1 MRGCRCSMIMGFTK
15 PIEHLNLQRKVV
27 ITMNNTLY
35 VGIDVSSKSNVV
47 YLMFPNGDK
56 HSNFSVANSREGSFQ
71 LVKRI
76 HSALISHSLDTVL
89 IGLEAT
95 SVYGDNLVYFLREDA
110 ILASFNRKI
119 HVLNPRQV
127 KKFHDAYN
135 DLPKNDY
142 VDSFVIAD
150 CLRFGRINK
159 EVYMGDYHYK
169 ALQNLTRARYFAVCN
184 LVKEKQRFINVLFKK
199 YSTMT
204 QEKVFSN
211 TFSTTALAVYDEFDS
226 AEALANMGLHELT
239 EFIMKKGKNRF
250 PDPDSVAKA
259 IQKAARSSYRLP
271 KTVNDS
277 VNQVLSI
284 SITSIKALES
294 QIKEFDKAIKAQMQ
308 LLPNVLISIPGIGPV
323 LSAGIMAEIGDI
335 NRFENQAGLAKYA
348 GFAWRQ
354 HRSGKFEAENTGL
367 ICSGNRFLKYYLCE
381 AAFSLVRC
389 DKEYSDFYHLK
400 YKEVNRYQHKRA
412 LALTARKFV
421 RLVFRLLKDNRLYTS
436 AR

>member
-1 MRGCRCSMIMGFTK
+1 
-15 PIEHLNLQRKVV
+15 
-27 ITMNNTLY
+27 MNPLY
-35 VGIDVSSKSNVV
+35 VGIDVSSKTNVV
-47 YLMFPNGDK
+47 YLMLPDGDK
-56 HSNFSVANSREGSFQ
+56 HSSFSVANSQDGSAQ

-76 HSALISHSLDTVL
+76 LSALTSHSLDTVM
-89 IGLEAT
+89 IGMEAT

-110 ILASFNRKI
+110 TLLPFNRKI
-119 HVLNPRQV
+119 FVLNPKQV
-127 KKFHDAYN
+127 NKFKEAYN
-135 DLPKNDY
+135 DLPKNDS

-159 EVYMGDYHYK
+159 EVYIGDYRYK

-184 LVKEKQRFINVLFKK
+184 LVKEKQRFMNVLFKK

-204 QEKVFSN
+204 QEKVFSD
-211 TFSTTALAVYDEFDS
+211 TFSTTALAVYDEFES
-226 AEALANMGLHELT
+226 AEALADMDLHELT
-239 EFIMKKGKNRF
+239 AFIMERGKNRF

-284 SITSIKALES
+284 SITSMKALES
-294 QIKEFDKAIKAQMQ
+294 QIKEFDKAIAAQME
-308 LLPNVLISIPGIGPV
+308 LLPDVLTSIPGIGPV
-323 LSAGIMAEIGDI
+323 YAAGIMAEIGDI
-335 NRFENQAGLAKYA
+335 NRFENHAQLAKYA
-348 GFAWRQ
+348 GLAWTQ
-354 HRSGKFEAENTGL
+354 YQSGSFEAQTTRL
-367 ICSGNRFLKYYLCE
+367 IRSGNRFLKYYLCE

-412 LALTARKFV
+412 LALTARKLV
-421 RLVFRLLKDNRLYTS
+421 RLVFALLKDNRLYRP
-436 AR
+436 AK

>member
-1 MRGCRCSMIMGFTK
+1 
-15 PIEHLNLQRKVV
+15 
-27 ITMNNTLY
+27 MNPLY

-47 YLMFPNGDK
+47 YFMLPDGSK
-56 HSNFSVANSREGSFQ
+56 HSNFSVANSHNGSSH

-76 HSALISHSLDTVL
+76 LSAMTSYSLDTVL

-110 ILASFNRKI
+110 TLARFNSKV
-119 HVLNPRQV
+119 HVLNPKQV
-127 KKFHDAYN
+127 SKFKEAYN
-135 DLPKNDY
+135 DLPKNDFI
-142 VDSFVIAD
+142 DSFVIAD

-159 EVYMGDYHYK
+159 EVYIGDYRYK
-169 ALQNLTRARYFAVCN
+169 ALQNLTRARYFAVSN
-184 LVKEKQRFINVLFKK
+184 LIKEKQRFMNILFKK

-204 QEKVFSN
+204 QEKVFSD
-211 TFSTTALAVYDEFDS
+211 TFSTTALAVYDEFES
-226 AEALANMGLHELT
+226 AEALADMDLHELT
-239 EFIMKKGKNRF
+239 AFIMEKGKNRF
-250 PDPDSVAKA
+250 PNPDAVAKA

-284 SITSIKALES
+284 SITSIKALEA
-294 QIKEFDKAIKAQMQ
+294 QIKEFDKAIAAQME

-323 LSAGIMAEIGDI
+323 FSAGIMAEIGDI
-335 NRFENQAGLAKYA
+335 NRFQNQAQIAKYA
-348 GFAWRQ
+348 GLAWKQ
-354 HRSGKFEAENTGL
+354 HQSGDFEAQTTRL
-367 ICSGNRFLKYYLCE
+367 INSGNRFLKYYLCE

-400 YKEVNRYQHKRA
+400 YKEVNRFQHKRA

-421 RLVFRLLKDNRLYTS
+421 RLVFRLLKDNRLYIPS
-436 AR
+436 ES

>member
-1 MRGCRCSMIMGFTK
+1 
-15 PIEHLNLQRKVV
+15 
-27 ITMNNTLY
+27 MNPLY
-35 VGIDVSSKSNVV
+35 VGIDVSSKTNVV
-47 YLMFPNGDK
+47 YLMLPNGDK
-56 HSNFSVANSREGSFQ
+56 HSSFSVANSQNGSAQ
-71 LVKRI
+71 LVNRI
-76 HSALISHSLDTVL
+76 LSALISHSLDTVL

-95 SVYGDNLVYFLREDA
+95 SVYGDNLVYFLRDDA
-110 ILASFNRKI
+110 TLAPFNRKI
-119 HVLNPRQV
+119 HVLNPKQV
-127 KKFHDAYN
+127 NRFKGAYN
-135 DLPKNDY
+135 DLPKNDF

-159 EVYMGDYHYK
+159 EVYLGDYHYK

-184 LVKEKQRFINVLFKK
+184 LVKEKQRFMNVLFKK

-204 QEKVFSN
+204 QEKVFSD
-211 TFSTTALAVYDEFDS
+211 TFSTTALAVYDEFES
-226 AEALANMGLHELT
+226 AEALANMDLQELT
-239 EFIMKKGKNRF
+239 DFILKKGKNRF
-250 PDPDSVAKA
+250 PDPDAVAKA

-294 QIKEFDKAIKAQMQ
+294 QIKEFDKAIAAQME
-308 LLPNVLISIPGIGPV
+308 LLPNVLTSIPGIGPV
-323 LSAGIMAEIGDI
+323 YSAGIIAEIGDI
-335 NRFENQAGLAKYA
+335 NRFENQAALAKYA
-348 GFAWRQ
+348 GLAWTQ
-354 HRSGKFEAENTGL
+354 YQSGGFEAQTTRL
-367 ICSGNRFLKYYLCE
+367 IRSGNRFLKYYLCE

-421 RLVFRLLKDNRLYTS
+421 RLVFALLKDNRLYRP
-436 AR
+436 AK

>member
-1 MRGCRCSMIMGFTK
+1 
-15 PIEHLNLQRKVV
+15 
-27 ITMNNTLY
+27 MNPLY

-47 YLMFPNGDK
+47 YFMLPDGSK
-56 HSNFSVANSREGSFQ
+56 HCNFSVANSHTGSSQ

-76 HSALISHSLDTVL
+76 LSAMTSCSLDTVL

-110 ILASFNRKI
+110 ALARFNSKI
-119 HVLNPRQV
+119 HVLNPKQV
-127 KKFHDAYN
+127 SKFKEAYN
-135 DLPKNDY
+135 DLPKNDLI
-142 VDSFVIAD
+142 DSFVIAD

-159 EVYMGDYHYK
+159 EVYIGDYRYK
-169 ALQNLTRARYFAVCN
+169 ALQNLTRARYFAVSN
-184 LVKEKQRFINVLFKK
+184 LIKEKQRFMNILFKK

-204 QEKVFSN
+204 QEKVFSD
-211 TFSTTALAVYDEFDS
+211 TFSTTALAVYDEFES
-226 AEALANMGLHELT
+226 AEALADMDLHELT
-239 EFIMKKGKNRF
+239 AFIMEKGKNRF
-250 PDPDSVAKA
+250 PNPNAVAKA

-284 SITSIKALES
+284 SITSIKALEA
-294 QIKEFDKAIKAQMQ
+294 QIKEFDKAIATQME

-323 LSAGIMAEIGDI
+323 FSAGIMAEIGDI
-335 NRFENQAGLAKYA
+335 NRFHNHAQLAKYA
-348 GFAWRQ
+348 GLAWKQ
-354 HRSGKFEAENTGL
+354 HQSGDFEAQTTRL
-367 ICSGNRFLKYYLCE
+367 INSGNRFLKYYLCE

-436 AR
+436 AE

>member
-1 MRGCRCSMIMGFTK
+1 
-15 PIEHLNLQRKVV
+15 
-27 ITMNNTLY
+27 MNPLY

-47 YLMFPNGDK
+47 YFMLPDGNK
-56 HSNFSVANSREGSFQ
+56 LSNFSVANSHDGSTQ

-76 HSALISHSLDTVL
+76 LSAMNALSLDTII

-110 ILASFNRKI
+110 ILATFDRKI
-119 HVLNPRQV
+119 HVLNPKQV
-127 KKFHDAYN
+127 KKFKDSYN

-159 EVYMGDYHYK
+159 EVYLEDYRYK

-184 LVKEKQRFINVLFKK
+184 LTKEKQRFTNVLFKK

-204 QEKVFSN
+204 QEKVFSD
-211 TFSTTALAVYDEFDS
+211 TFSTTALAVYDEFES
-226 AEALANMGLHELT
+226 AEALAYMDLQELT
-239 EFIMKKGKNRF
+239 DFIIEKGKNRF
-250 PDPDSVAKA
+250 PDPDAVAKA

-284 SITSIKALES
+284 SITSMKTLES
-294 QIKEFDKAIKAQMQ
+294 QIKEFDKAIAAQME
-308 LLPNVLISIPGIGPV
+308 LLSNVLISIPGIGPV
-323 LSAGIMAEIGDI
+323 YSAGIMAEIGDI
-335 NRFENQAGLAKYA
+335 NRFKNQAALAKYA
-348 GFAWRQ
+348 GLAWTQ
-354 HRSGKFEAENTGL
+354 HQSGDFEAEQTRL
-367 ICSGNRFLKYYLCE
+367 IRSGNRFLKYYLCE

-389 DKEYSDFYHLK
+389 DKEYNRFYHLK
-400 YKEVNRYQHKRA
+400 YKEVMLYNKNCHSI
-412 LALTARKFV
+412 
-421 RLVFRLLKDNRLYTS
+421 LKDFDI
-436 AR
+436 

>member
-1 MRGCRCSMIMGFTK
+1 
-15 PIEHLNLQRKVV
+15 
-27 ITMNNTLY
+27 MNPLY

-47 YLMFPNGDK
+47 YFMLPNGDK
-56 HSNFSVANSREGSFQ
+56 HSNFSVANSHDGSTQ

-76 HSALISHSLDTVL
+76 CSALTSQSLDTVS

-110 ILASFNRKI
+110 SLASFNRKI
-119 HVLNPRQV
+119 HVLNPKQV
-127 KKFHDAYN
+127 NKFKESYN
-135 DLPKNDY
+135 DLPKNDWI
-142 VDSFVIAD
+142 DSFVIAD

-159 EVYMGDYHYK
+159 EVYIGDYHYK

-184 LVKEKQRFINVLFKK
+184 LTKEKQRFMNVLFKK

-204 QEKVFSN
+204 QEKVFSD
-211 TFSTTALAVYDEFDS
+211 TFSTTALAVYDEFES
-226 AEALANMGLHELT
+226 AEALAYMDLQELT
-239 EFIMKKGKNRF
+239 AFIIEKGKNRF
-250 PDPDSVAKA
+250 PDPDAVAKA

-284 SITSIKALES
+284 SITSMKALES
-294 QIKEFDKAIKAQMQ
+294 QIKEFDKAIAAQMK

-323 LSAGIMAEIGDI
+323 YSAGIMAEIGDI
-335 NRFENQAGLAKYA
+335 NRFDNQAALAKYA
-348 GFAWRQ
+348 GLAWTQ
-354 HRSGKFEAENTGL
+354 HQSGNFEAQNTRL
-367 ICSGNRFLKYYLCE
+367 IHSGNRFFKYYLCE

-389 DKEYSDFYHLK
+389 DKEYSNFYHLK
-400 YKEVNRYQHKRA
+400 YKEVNKYQHKRA

-421 RLVFRLLKDNRLYTS
+421 RLVFTLLKDNRLYRP
-436 AR
+436 AE

>member
-1 MRGCRCSMIMGFTK
+1 
-15 PIEHLNLQRKVV
+15 
-27 ITMNNTLY
+27 MNPLY

-47 YLMFPNGDK
+47 YLMLPNGDK
-56 HSNFSVANSREGSFQ
+56 HSNFELKNSHDGSTQ

-76 HSALISHSLDTVL
+76 LSAMTSLSLDTVL

-95 SVYGDNLVYFLREDA
+95 SVYGDSLVYFLREDA
-110 ILASFNRKI
+110 TLAPFNRKI
-119 HVLNPRQV
+119 HVLNPKQV
-127 KKFHDAYN
+127 NKFKESYN

-159 EVYMGDYHYK
+159 EVYIGDYRYL
-169 ALQNLTRARYFAVCN
+169 ALKNLTRARYYAVCN
-184 LVKEKQRFINVLFKK
+184 LVKEKQRFMNILFKK

-204 QEKVFSN
+204 QEKVFSD
-211 TFSTTALAVYDEFDS
+211 TFSTTALAVYEEFES
-226 AEALANMGLHELT
+226 AEALANMDLQELT
-239 EFIMKKGKNRF
+239 DFIMEKGKNRF

-259 IQKAARSSYRLP
+259 IQKAA
-271 KTVNDS
+271 
-277 VNQVLSI
+277 
-284 SITSIKALES
+284 
-294 QIKEFDKAIKAQMQ
+294 QME

-323 LSAGIMAEIGDI
+323 FSAGIMAEIGAI
-335 NRFENQAGLAKYA
+335 NRFGNHAQLAKYA
-348 GFAWRQ
+348 GLAWKQ
-354 HRSGKFEAENTGL
+354 HQSGGFEAQTTRL
-367 ICSGNRFLKYYLCE
+367 INSGNRFLRYYLCE

-421 RLVFRLLKDNRLYTS
+421 RLVFVLLKDNRLYRP
-436 AR
+436 AK

>member
-1 MRGCRCSMIMGFTK
+1 
-15 PIEHLNLQRKVV
+15 
-27 ITMNNTLY
+27 MNPLY

-47 YLMFPNGDK
+47 YLMLPNGDK
-56 HSNFSVANSREGSFQ
+56 HSNFALKNSHVGSSQ

-76 HSALISHSLDTVL
+76 LSAMTSHSLDTVL

-110 ILASFNRKI
+110 TLAPFNRKI
-119 HVLNPRQV
+119 HVLNPKQV
-127 KKFHDAYN
+127 NKFKESYN

-159 EVYMGDYHYK
+159 EVYIGDYRYK
-169 ALQNLTRARYFAVCN
+169 ALQNLTRARCYAVCN
-184 LVKEKQRFINVLFKK
+184 LIKEKQRFMNVLFKK

-204 QEKVFSN
+204 QEKVFSD
-211 TFSTTALAVYDEFDS
+211 TFSTTALAVYEEFKS
-226 AEALANMGLHELT
+226 AEALANMDLQDLT
-239 EFIMKKGKNRF
+239 DFIMEKGKNRF
-250 PDPDSVAKA
+250 PDPDSVARA

-284 SITSIKALES
+284 SITSMKALES
-294 QIKEFDKAIKAQMQ
+294 QIKEFDKAIAAQME

-323 LSAGIMAEIGDI
+323 FSAGIMAEIGDI
-335 NRFENQAGLAKYA
+335 NRFGNHAQLAKHAGLAWK
-348 GFAWRQ
+348 Q
-354 HRSGKFEAENTGL
+354 HQSGGFEAQTTRL
-367 ICSGNRFLKYYLCE
+367 INSGNRSLKYYLCE

-421 RLVFRLLKDNRLYTS
+421 RLVFVLLKDNRLYRP
-436 AR
+436 AK